1 VYTVSDTAGQEG
13 LTVQVDLWDLLL
25 DDANTAK
32 MQAHGVSVR
41 RAYEVLDG
49 APRILRNRAT
59 GGAPFLVV
67 GFDASGGFV
76 TMPIDSTDEYGVW
89 RPRTAYPSK
98 PSEIARYGRQ
108 RS

>member
-1 VYTVSDTAGQEG
+1 MR
-13 LTVQVDLWDLLL
+13 VDVCDLLL
-25 DDANTAK
+25 DDSNTEK
-32 MQAHGVSVR
+32 MHGHGVGVR

-49 APRILRNRAT
+49 APRILRNHAA

-76 TMPIDSTDEYGVW
+76 TMPIDPTAEDGVW

-98 PSEIARYGRQ
+98 PSETARYQRQ